1 MLTVYALSMLIIV
14 RLAGGF
20 YTIPSDALAPELA
33 PHYHQRTGLIAWR
46 WFFGLAGAVV
56 IGFIQRFVYL
66 RQDKSHP
73 LGQYDP
79 AAYASF
85 GVMAGI
91 VVFVAIIV
99 SSLATHRYIP
109 VLNAPPVR
117 RQSPAQ
123 TFREIGQVL
132 VNPSLLAIMASG
144 LVSGVAGGISSMLGD
159 FMAYNFWGLT
169 PQVTAVMG
177 LLAVVGTLAGVFSAP
192 LLSRLLDKKR
202 TMITVFTLSVF
213 TGVVP
218 VTLRLLGVLPPN
230 GSPVIPILLTVDGII
245 AGALGVAGFIIVG
258 SMIADV
264 VEDAAVKTGVR
275 SEGLLFAA
283 NGLLPKVTTGIGSL
297 IGGWMLEFVHFPA
310 AKPGVVQHV
319 DPEIMRNLAL
329 ISLPTGAILNLIA
342 IAVLGFYRI
351 NRSTHEAN
359 LEALRAA
366 AAVTEAPTSL
376 ATGGPHAPATA
387 AAPPV

>member
-1 MLTVYALSMLIIV
+1 
-14 RLAGGF
+14 
-20 YTIPSDALAPELA
+20 
-33 PHYHQRTGLIAWR
+33 
-46 WFFGLAGAVV
+46 
-56 IGFIQRFVYL
+56 
-66 RQDKSHP
+66 
-73 LGQYDP
+73 
-79 AAYASF
+79 
-85 GVMAGI
+85 
-91 VVFVAIIV
+91 
-99 SSLATHRYIP
+99 

-117 RQSPAQ
+117 RQSVAQ
-123 TFREIGQVL
+123 MFKEIGQVL
-132 VNPSLLAIMASG
+132 TNRSLLAIMASG
-144 LVSGVAGGISSMLGD
+144 LVSGVAGGISSMLSS
-159 FMAYNFWGLT
+159 FMSYQFWGLT

-202 TMITVFTLSVF
+202 TMIVLFTLSVF

-230 GSPVIPILLTVDGII
+230 GSPLIPVILTVDGII

-258 SMIADV
+258 SMVADV

-283 NGLLPKVTTGIGSL
+283 NGLLPKITTGLGSL
-297 IGGWMLEFVHFPA
+297 VGGWMLEFVHFPA
-310 AKPGVVQHV
+310 ATRGVVQHV
-319 DPEIMRNLAL
+319 DPAVMRNLAL
-329 ISLPTGAILNLIA
+329 ISLPTGAVLNLIA

-359 LEALRAA
+359 LEALRTA

-387 AAPPV
+387 AAPPI